1 MYRNRSFPMSV
12 QDVDRK
18 VRMGPL
24 CALISVIRKKCWLQ
38 PKAVIPYFKSVDSH
52 ENLRVLNGTEDS
64 LWRNNLPLSG
74 PI

>member
-1 MYRNRSFPMSV
+1 MNAKRCDEVYARLLGMSALRSNLGHSH
-12 QDVDRK
+12 D
-18 VRMGPL
+18 G
-24 CALISVIRKKCWLQ
+24 WLQ
-38 PKAVIPYFKSVDSH
+38 PKAVIASLKSMDSH